1 MGWGGGGAAGP
12 GLCMEPMLGGYSPSC
27 HCSVAL
33 CKTGPSRSGFPVP
46 QRLLRKQR
54 RCAGSGA
61 APHPPTPGPPRPPF
75 SPFLSPS
82 DPQGKALG
90 GPRVPPVPAL
100 PSPLPSALPLPAV
113 SGSMSELPPPGP
125 GPGPASR
132 RGGFAL
138 GPPQPRS
145 LPGEAARSGPEAPAL
160 PAARPSPPAAGAP
173 GAAQPHGDGPEG
185 RRGAL
190 AEQKKGNGAL
200 RGGGLGGG
208 GRAEL
213 RGPQRGSSCGLRAPL
228 EACRHP
234 LRPPGTSCGLQPP
247 TEAYGPLPSPV
258 DIYCGLQVPPE
269 AYRHSLRPAGPSCG
283 LQLPREAYRHLVW
296 PIGTS
301 CSLQAPPE
309 TCENLSA
316 ACAPSPCLNHSPLAA
331 LRSCRAS
338 QGHPTLPLVCPGHGV
353 GWDVSECTD
362 IFLPVDHQL
371 C

>member
-1 MGWGGGGAAGP
+1 MGGWGCCRAGALHGADAGGVQP
-12 GLCMEPMLGGYSPSC
+12 LVPLLR
-27 HCSVAL
+27 CSVQDGAEPL
-33 CKTGPSRSGFPVP
+33 WFPCPSAAAQETEEV
-46 QRLLRKQR
+46 R
-54 RCAGSGA
+54 RVWGC
-61 APHPPTPGPPRPPF
+61 PPPRPPF

-228 EACRHP
+228 EASGHL
-234 LRPPGTSCGLQPP
+234 LRPTA
-247 TEAYGPLPSPV
+247 T
-258 DIYCGLQVPPE
+258 
-269 AYRHSLRPAGPSCG
+269 H
-283 LQLPREAYRHLVW
+283 
-296 PIGTS
+296 
-301 CSLQAPPE
+301 
-309 TCENLSA
+309 
-316 ACAPSPCLNHSPLAA
+316 
-331 LRSCRAS
+331 
-338 QGHPTLPLVCPGHGV
+338 
-353 GWDVSECTD
+353 
-362 IFLPVDHQL
+362 
-371 C
+371 